1 MNNFFKVIGIVLG
14 AAMCCLAQESVSEG
28 KAESGHGLRLGVGAS
43 WRLFEDTKIKGG
55 AGGSSAWTRNRG
67 AMIEKIETVSS
78 GGSAKMDVESRDSF
92 SPVLSLE
99 YDFWQNDNLVL
110 SLAADFQYFDLSN
123 SRRINVGTTETH
135 SFTSVNFPEFGSV
148 VGEVIQGRDS
158 FKAKVDTSLY
168 IIDLGVKASFSL
180 KESFGFFAA
189 FGPSLTFADMDSK
202 VGTLKDS
209 DDDCVFGLY
218 AAAGASFWFTK
229 RIGLS
234 GELRYDFAFEEADT
248 KLAKQELD
256 GFGAAL
262 KLVFAF

>member
-14 AAMCCLAQESVSEG
+14 AAVCCFAQESVSEG
-28 KAESGHGLRLGVGAS
+28 KADSGCGLKLGVGAS

-55 AGGSSAWTRNRG
+55 AGGSSVWTRDRG
-67 AMIEKIETVSS
+67 AMIERIEIVS
-78 GGSAKMDVESRDSF
+78 GGASAKMDVEGRDSF

-99 YDFWQNDNLVL
+99 YDFWKNDNLVL
-110 SLAADFQYFDLSN
+110 SLAANFQYFDLSN
-123 SRRINVGTTETH
+123 SRSVHLDTTETH

-168 IIDLGVKASFSL
+168 VIDLGLKASFSL

-189 FGPSLTFADMDSK
+189 FGPSLTFADMDAK
-202 VGTLKDS
+202 VANLKDS

-218 AAAGASFWFTK
+218 AAAGASFWITE

-234 GELRYDFAFEEADT
+234 GELRYDFAFDEAET
-248 KLAKQELD
+248 KYAKQELD